1 MKTHEEPA
9 SATRARAQS
18 DVDIRKILLQG
29 QFTVLSISGAVLHE
43 HGDPSNG
50 DPKVFLSASL
60 ANPTGGV
67 VGGTVAGPM
76 EAHGSAMVCVC

>member
-1 MKTHEEPA
+1 MFCFSPH
-9 SATRARAQS
+9 
-18 DVDIRKILLQG
+18 LQG

-43 HGDPSNG
+43 HGDLSTG
-50 DPKVFLSASL
+50 EPKVFLSASL

-76 EAHGSAMVCVC
+76 EAHGSAMVSCYYTKQHLEV